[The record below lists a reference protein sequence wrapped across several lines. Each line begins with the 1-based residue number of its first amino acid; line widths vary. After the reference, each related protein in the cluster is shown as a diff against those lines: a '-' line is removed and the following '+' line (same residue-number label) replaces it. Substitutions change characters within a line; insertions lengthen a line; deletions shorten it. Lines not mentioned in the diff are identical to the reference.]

1 MRRARLLVTG
11 IGALAVAAC
20 PYPTSPRQ
28 VGVGG
33 GGGGRVLVFVVQ
45 PATAHAGQFIVPAV
59 QVAVEDT
66 LGFIDTTATGGV
78 TVALGTNPPGSAV
91 LSGSK
96 TISFVSGVSTFSD
109 LTVNLVGTGY
119 TLTATSSG
127 FTTVTSGSF
136 DIIP

>member
-11 IGALAVAAC
+11 IGALTVAAC

-45 PATAHAGQFIVPAV
+45 PSTAHLSAEIAPAV

-66 LGFIDTTATGGV
+66 LGFLDTTATGGV
-78 TVALGTNPPGSAV
+78 TVALSANPSNAT
-91 LSGSK
+91 LSGTK

-109 LTVNLVGTGY
+109 LSVNLVGVGY
-119 TLTATSSG
+119 TLSATSSG
-127 FTTVTSGSF
+127 FTTVVSAPF

>member
-11 IGALAVAAC
+11 IGALTVAAC

-45 PATAHAGQFIVPAV
+45 PSTAHLSAEIAPAV

-119 TLTATSSG
+119 TLTATASG
-127 FTTVTSGSF
+127 FTTVVSAPF